1 MDRPAELERALGVS
15 FADKGLLRQAL
26 THSSYVHENPD
37 VHENPGSAA
46 VSNDRLEFLGDALV
60 GLVTARHLY
69 GAFPEAD
76 EGRLTVMRSEIV
88 KSRSLAEVAASLD
101 LGRYLLLGKGE
112 EAGGGRTRE
121 SNLAAAFEALA
132 GAMLVDR
139 GYDAARELVLKS
151 LGPKMERS
159 VAQSVPENSK
169 SLLQEVVQSTG
180 AGPPTYRIIEESG
193 AEHERRFTAEVV
205 VAGRVAGRGSGLR
218 KGLAEQEAARTALES
233 MGRDP

>member
-15 FADKGLLRQAL
+15 FADKGLLRLAM
-26 THSSYVHENPD
+26 THSSY

-112 EAGGGRTRE
+112 EAGGGRTRD

-139 GYDAARELVLKS
+139 GYEVAREFVLKS
-151 LGPKMERS
+151 LGPKIERS

-180 AGPPTYRIIEESG
+180 AGPPTYRIVEESG
-193 AEHERRFTAEVV
+193 TEHERRFTAEVV

-218 KGLAEQEAARTALES
+218 KSLAEQEAARTALES

>member
-26 THSSYVHENPD
+26 THSSYL
-37 VHENPGSAA
+37 HENPGLAA

-76 EGRLTVMRSEIV
+76 EGRLTVTRSEIV

-112 EAGGGRTRE
+112 KAGGGRTRE

-139 GYDAARELVLKS
+139 GYDAAREFVLKS

-159 VAQSVPENSK
+159 VAQSVSENSK

-180 AGPPTYRIIEESG
+180 AGPPTYRIVEESG

-218 KGLAEQEAARTALES
+218 KGLAEQEAARTALKS

>member
-15 FADKGLLRQAL
+15 FADKGLLCQAL
-26 THSSYVHENPD
+26 THSSYVHENP
-37 VHENPGSAA
+37 GLAA

-60 GLVTARHLY
+60 GLVTAGHLY

-139 GYDAARELVLKS
+139 GYDAAREFVLKS
-151 LGPKMERS
+151 LGPRMER
-159 VAQSVPENSK
+159 SVPENSK

-218 KGLAEQEAARTALES
+218 KGLAEQEAARTALKS

>member
-26 THSSYVHENPD
+26 THSSYVHENP
-37 VHENPGSAA
+37 GLAA

-60 GLVTARHLY
+60 GLVTAGHLY

-112 EAGGGRTRE
+112 EAGGGRTRD

-139 GYDAARELVLKS
+139 GYEVAREFVLKS
-151 LGPKMERS
+151 LGPKIERS

-180 AGPPTYRIIEESG
+180 AGPPTYRIVEESG
-193 AEHERRFTAEVV
+193 TEHERRFTAEVV

-218 KGLAEQEAARTALES
+218 KSLAEQEAARTALES